1 MTPKN
6 ILIVGATSGI
16 SEAVARRYA
25 AEGAR
30 FLLVA
35 RQQDKVDIIAADLKV
50 RGAAGAS
57 PELWDAN
64 DVAALPAVL
73 DRAWQSL
80 GRVDVALIAHGTLPD
95 QRRAEVD
102 MAYAIEHFRLNGE
115 SAIACMLGLAARFEA
130 QGDGVLAVIGS
141 VAGDRGRGS
150 NYLYGAAK
158 AAVDACASGLRARL
172 FKKGVHVLTIKP
184 GFVATPMTAGLDL
197 PAKLTV
203 SPDRVAGDIQKAI
216 AARKDVLYT
225 PWFWALI
232 MLIIRLIPGRIF
244 KRLSL

>member
-1 MTPKN
+1 MTSKN
-6 ILIVGATSGI
+6 ILIIGATSAI
-16 SEAVARRYA
+16 AEAVARRYA

-30 FLLVA
+30 LVLVA
-35 RQQDKVDIIAADLKV
+35 RQQDKVEIVAADLRV
-50 RGAAGAS
+50 RGAASAS
-57 PELWDAN
+57 AQLWDAH
-64 DVAALPAVL
+64 DVTALPAVI

-80 GRVDVALIAHGTLPD
+80 GQVDVALIAHGTLPD
-95 QRRAEVD
+95 QERAESD
-102 MAYAIEHFRLNGE
+102 MAYAVEHFRLNGE
-115 SAIACMLGLAARFEA
+115 SAIACMLVLAARFEA

-184 GFVATPMTAGLDL
+184 GFVATPMTSGLDL

-216 AARKDVLYT
+216 EARKDVLYT

-232 MLIIRLIPGRIF
+232 MLIIRWIPGPVF